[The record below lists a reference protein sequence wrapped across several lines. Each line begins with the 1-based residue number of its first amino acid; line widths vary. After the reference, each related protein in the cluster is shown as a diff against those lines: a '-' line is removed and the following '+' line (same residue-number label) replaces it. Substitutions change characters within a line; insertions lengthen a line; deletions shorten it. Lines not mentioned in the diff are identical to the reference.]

1 MSDVRKAADRLT
13 AAVASGDLEGATS
26 CYAPEA
32 VLVAPEGTFKGRS
45 QIAEF
50 FRSWTEPWS
59 EMVFETSTKASWE
72 DSALDEWTCRA
83 TNSGAISLP
92 TGETV
97 PATGN
102 RVTVRG
108 ADICTVRDGAIV
120 EHHVYYDQVELLGQL
135 GLLPE

>member
-1 MSDVRKAADRLT
+1 MVDAREIADELT
-13 AAVASGDLEGATS
+13 AAVASGDLEGATK
-26 CYAPEA
+26 CYAPQA

-45 QIAEF
+45 QIAEY

-59 EMVFETSTKASWE
+59 DTVFEVSTKASWGNR
-72 DSALDEWTCRA
+72 ALDEWTCRA
-83 TNSGAISLP
+83 TNSGIIALP
-92 TGETV
+92 TGASV

-108 ADICTVRDGAIV
+108 TDICTVDEGAIV
-120 EHHVYYDQVELLGQL
+120 EHHIYYDQVELLGQL